1 MKTPTAHEFLPLR
14 APEEGRLYL
23 DHLGW
28 HQCPPG
34 WRCGPAARDYYLFHF
49 ILDGCGTVARK
60 GAVRR
65 LAAGKSFLLR
75 PGDSV
80 VYCADP
86 ETPWSYCYF
95 GLRGQ
100 DVPRYLEKT
109 VFSGGRWTAEL
120 GDVPLLRTVCQ
131 VREQLL
137 DAPVLGFL
145 SEECSLRLLGAY
157 YQPAP
162 EEKNYRTAYRSENAY
177 VHMAK
182 EFIASNFTGPLSV
195 AGLAEQL
202 NLNRCYLSTLF
213 KETVGLSLTD
223 YILSL
228 RLERAQKLLN
238 ETRLPLLEIAHRSG
252 FESYSAFFRAFKR
265 KFQVSASGYR
275 KKQNAE

>member
-109 VFSGGRWTAEL
+109 VFSGAAGRRSWETFPFSGRSARCGSSCWT
-120 GDVPLLRTVCQ
+120 R
-131 VREQLL
+131 R
-137 DAPVLGFL
+137 FW
-145 SEECSLRLLGAY
+145 
-157 YQPAP
+157 
-162 EEKNYRTAYRSENAY
+162 
-177 VHMAK
+177 
-182 EFIASNFTGPLSV
+182 
-195 AGLAEQL
+195 
-202 NLNRCYLSTLF
+202 
-213 KETVGLSLTD
+213 
-223 YILSL
+223 
-228 RLERAQKLLN
+228 
-238 ETRLPLLEIAHRSG
+238 
-252 FESYSAFFRAFKR
+252 AF
-265 KFQVSASGYR
+265 
-275 KKQNAE
+275 